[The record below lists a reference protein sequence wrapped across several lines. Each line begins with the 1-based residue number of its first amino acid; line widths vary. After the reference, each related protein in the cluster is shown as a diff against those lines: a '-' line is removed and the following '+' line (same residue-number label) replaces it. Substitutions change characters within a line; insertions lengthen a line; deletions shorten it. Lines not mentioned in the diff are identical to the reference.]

1 MEATS
6 TQGKA
11 PARVQ
16 SPRPEAAASAGTN
29 ATKASAAAAQG
40 QHKVQVPQVL
50 IEKADEMTQ
59 RITSTDIKRINGYMR
74 LANLV
79 FAGLLEIT
87 CLIRLFS
94 ISSYSHFL
102 VVIYIM

>member
-29 ATKASAAAAQG
+29 ATKASTAAAA